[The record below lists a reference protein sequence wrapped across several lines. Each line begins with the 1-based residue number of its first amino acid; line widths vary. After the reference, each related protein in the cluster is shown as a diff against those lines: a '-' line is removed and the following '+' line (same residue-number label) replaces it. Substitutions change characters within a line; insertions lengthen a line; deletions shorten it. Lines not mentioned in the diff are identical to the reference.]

1 MNIEVKKLNNFF
13 GAEVLGIDAA
23 NPTAETIDDLKE
35 MWLEHIVLVLRNQ
48 NLTPEQHI
56 QFSRCFGDLEIHPFA
71 NNRTDLPEL
80 LILESGGPTG
90 KKRYSATDW
99 HSDVTYREK
108 PPMGSILRGVVVPEV
123 GGDTCFSN
131 AVEAFKRLDDRTKD
145 KVDGLFATHDWFK
158 KNHHVLEKTE
168 YENTRKKYPF
178 VSHPV
183 IRTHPETN
191 QKAIFTNNFFT
202 SHINDIDE
210 QESKRLLRK
219 LEDAISDASIKIS
232 YRWDQSTLVM
242 WDSRSV
248 RHTGT
253 DDIIPAHDP
262 AQCSLR
268 IEPQTEGL
276 CERV

>member
-1 MNIEVKKLNNFF
+1 MNMNIEVKKLNNFF

-35 MWLEHIVLVLRNQ
+35 MWLEHKVLVLRNQ

-219 LEDAISDASIKIS
+219 LEDAISDASIQIRI
-232 YRWDQSTLVM
+232 RWDQSTLVM
-242 WDSRSV
+242 WDNRCV
-248 RHTGT
+248 QHTGT
-253 DDIIPAHDP
+253 DDFIPAH
-262 AQCSLR
+262 R
-268 IEPQTEGL
+268 RM
-276 CERV
+276 ERTTIVGDSPF

>member
-35 MWLEHIVLVLRNQ
+35 MWLEHKVLVLRNQ

-158 KNHHVLEKTE
+158 KNHHVLEKNE

-219 LEDAISDASIKIS
+219 LEDAISDASIQIRI
-232 YRWDQSTLVM
+232 RWDQSTLVM
-242 WDSRSV
+242 WDNRCV
-248 RHTGT
+248 QHTGT
-253 DDIIPAHDP
+253 DDFIPAH
-262 AQCSLR
+262 R
-268 IEPQTEGL
+268 RM
-276 CERV
+276 ERTTIVGDSPF

>member
-35 MWLEHIVLVLRNQ
+35 MWLEHKVLVLRNQ

-71 NNRTDLPEL
+71 NKRTDLPEL

-219 LEDAISDASIKIS
+219 LEDAISDASIQIRI
-232 YRWDQSTLVM
+232 RWDQSTLVM
-242 WDSRSV
+242 WDNRCV
-248 RHTGT
+248 QHTGT
-253 DDIIPAHDP
+253 DDFIPAH
-262 AQCSLR
+262 R
-268 IEPQTEGL
+268 RM
-276 CERV
+276 ERTTIVGDSPF